1 MNQWKN
7 LANQLYRNV
16 ISFGMSYFIKINNIF
31 KVLFIVVLSFSF
43 NSNAFS
49 EESAK
54 DIIKKRKSLF
64 SQNYKL
70 AKRISILLN
79 EVEIED
85 SKKLM
90 IRMSDNYL
98 ELLNLFPEN
107 TKEGHGT
114 EALPIIWEEK
124 DEFNALM
131 QKAADDMLQLAKVME
146 EVDDIQATYKKLMW
160 ANCNACHS
168 RYRKPH

>member
-1 MNQWKN
+1 M
-7 LANQLYRNV
+7 
-16 ISFGMSYFIKINNIF
+16 
-31 KVLFIVVLSFSF
+31 FIVALSFSF
-43 NSNAFS
+43 NSNVLS

-98 ELLNLFPEN
+98 ELLNLFVKIN
-107 TKEGHGT
+107 
-114 EALPIIWEEK
+114 LF
-124 DEFNALM
+124 EFFYVIYLS
-131 QKAADDMLQLAKVME
+131 VC
-146 EVDDIQATYKKLMW
+146 TPF
-160 ANCNACHS
+160 
-168 RYRKPH
+168 R

>member
-1 MNQWKN
+1 M
-7 LANQLYRNV
+7 
-16 ISFGMSYFIKINNIF
+16 
-31 KVLFIVVLSFSF
+31 FIVALSFSF
-43 NSNAFS
+43 NSNVLS

-124 DEFNALM
+124 DAFNALM

-146 EVDDIQATYKKLMW
+146 EVDDIQVTYKKLMW
-160 ANCNACHS
+160 SNCNACHS

>member
-1 MNQWKN
+1 M
-7 LANQLYRNV
+7 
-16 ISFGMSYFIKINNIF
+16 
-31 KVLFIVVLSFSF
+31 FIVALSFSF
-43 NSNAFS
+43 NSNVLS

-90 IRMSDNYL
+90 LRMSDNYL
-98 ELLNLFPEN
+98 ELLKFISR
-107 TKEGHGT
+107 KYKRGT
-114 EALPIIWEEK
+114 RNRGFTNYLG
-124 DEFNALM
+124 
-131 QKAADDMLQLAKVME
+131 
-146 EVDDIQATYKKLMW
+146 
-160 ANCNACHS
+160 
-168 RYRKPH
+168 RKR